1 MKGTLCIVLM
11 CLKKNVT
18 QCYTSTYNILVLYNT
33 LICRLH
39 KYSTNAN
46 KKCTYVSKQYI
57 STDHAVIILTFF
69 SHSKNAITVLYS
81 SIIYSVF
88 LKFTYVYSLYCIRYL
103 VVATD
108 NPGSVPAGDLDCVKL
123 FMHNTY
129 VRFSKM

>member
-1 MKGTLCIVLM
+1 MSHCMLFRRLLLFYDQSCVLFFLLWWKQDVISIQCIWKCQSMKGTLCIVLM

-88 LKFTYVYSLYCIRYL
+88 LKFTYV
-103 VVATD
+103 
-108 NPGSVPAGDLDCVKL
+108 
-123 FMHNTY
+123 
-129 VRFSKM
+129 